1 LVEPRRRWYNNTYVE
16 KQKKKKKNLKKK
28 KNCLENEYEMLDG
41 DGRILKKETDPSVV
55 CPARAKK
62 TDPLKLLK

>member
-1 LVEPRRRWYNNTYVE
+1 LKKKR
-16 KQKKKKKNLKKK
+16 KKKKNLKKK